1 MKKKYILISLISF
14 IVLLIGV
21 IIFYV
26 SLINNTKLYLIG
38 DNVVNVDVFG
48 KYKDKGVVLKR
59 GKKVINSSKYKLT
72 KKGKVDTSD
81 LGEYK
86 ITYTVKYS
94 FRTLKVE
101 RTIKVLDT
109 VIPELSVNVNE
120 VDRDFCSKKIK
131 QEVIYSALDNY
142 DGDITSQVVVEESDD
157 KLIYS
162 ITDSSG
168 NIARHEVDINY
179 GKKPKNK
186 FYLNGSNP
194 THVIVNNEYLEKGA
208 SYTDGCGKK
217 IDKEISISG
226 GVDTSIEGT
235 YYINYDVEGEATLTR
250 KVVVE
255 HYTPKTIY
263 LTFDDGPGAN
273 TKKILDVLD
282 KYGVKATFFVTN
294 QFPSYQYLIA
304 EEHNRGHQVAV
315 HTYSHKYANIYT
327 SVDDYINDFNMMNE
341 IIKNQTGSY
350 SNIFRFPGGSS
361 NTVSRSYKTGVVT
374 EIANEM
380 TNRGYVYFDWNLSS
394 SDADGKS
401 STQKIINTVVG
412 KVDKCSTHCV
422 ILFHDYK
429 ATTAAAIDPI
439 LADLTKRG
447 YKFAVLT
454 ESSPTVHSKI
464 AN

>member
-1 MKKKYILISLISF
+1 MKKKYILIS
-14 IVLLIGV
+14 IGV
-21 IIFYV
+21 FILILLSITFFYV
-26 SLINNTKLYLIG
+26 HRINSVKIRVLGDKVINQEVLTDYYDQGISLY
-38 DNVVNVDVFG
+38 
-48 KYKDKGVVLKR
+48 R
-59 GKKVINSSKYKLT
+59 GKKKIDISKYKVSR
-72 KKGKVDTSD
+72 KGTVDTSTI
-81 LGEYK
+81 G
-86 ITYTVKYS
+86 TYEIYYTAKYS
-94 FRTLKVE
+94 YRTLKVK
-101 RTIKVLDT
+101 RVINVVDT
-109 VIPELSVNVNE
+109 TLPELTVNVDE

-131 QEVIYSALDNY
+131 QDIKYSAFDNY
-142 DGDITSQVVVEESDD
+142 DGDITSHVTVEEGED

-162 ITDSSG
+162 ISDSSG
-168 NIARHEVDINY
+168 NISSKEVLINY

-194 THVIVNNEYLEKGA
+194 THVIVNTEYQEKGA
-208 SYTDGCGKK
+208 NYTDGCGKK
-217 IDKEISISG
+217 ISSEIRING
-226 GVDTSIEGT
+226 NVDVNVEGT
-235 YYINYDVEGEATLTR
+235 YYVNYETDGENTLTR
-250 KVVVE
+250 KVIVE

-273 TKKILDVLD
+273 TKKILDTLD

-304 EEHNRGHQVAV
+304 EEHNRGHKVAV

-341 IIKNQTGSY
+341 IVNNQTGSY
-350 SNIFRFPGGSS
+350 SKMFRFPGGSS
-361 NTVSRSYKTGVVT
+361 NTVSRKYATGVVSA
-374 EIANEM
+374 IATEM

-394 SDADGKS
+394 GDADGKS
-401 STQKIINTVVG
+401 GTNQIINNVVNR
-412 KVDKCSTHCV
+412 VDKCATHCI

-447 YKFAVLT
+447 YKFATLN
-454 ESSPTVHSKI
+454 ESSPTAHFKI